1 MLVVDAPAARPGWA
15 DGLAGVTVRSQ
26 TGTRT
31 RLELSPGTDDQAV
44 LRAALATGPVHEF
57 ARRRA
62 DLADLF
68 RHIVAEDAG
77 SRAVAGVAA
86 AGIQTGAS
94 IHRDVTSEVEQGVSA

>member
-1 MLVVDAPAARPGWA
+1 MVDAPAARPGWA

-57 ARRRA
+57 ARRRP
-62 DLADLF
+62 DLTDLF
-68 RHIVAEDAG
+68 RHIVAEDTG
-77 SRAVAGVAA
+77 GGAVAGGAA
-86 AGIQTGAS
+86 AGGQPSAP
-94 IHRDVTSEVEQGVSA
+94 IHRDVPSDVEQGVSA